1 MSTYRQGTVLGLTIA
16 ETFILLAFLLLIA
29 LLGFA
34 PPPDDVPPVCAIDVG
49 AKTLVWTPEP
59 SPPSSP
65 QEWVRP
71 GEIETLVSSAEQ
83 ARNDKHKAEQA
94 LADAERELGQAHE
107 QAEESRRAAQEA
119 RRALNAVGSERDQAR
134 RDLALLRRKG
144 ENPPCWYQIVAA
156 GQGQTR
162 EKAHYA
168 FNAAIYEDSIELAP
182 RPVPPGGAHD
192 DKEGPN
198 AGKRYI
204 DEWRQLKIDNLPY
217 GKPLSDDEFTDA
229 VQFMVAQGRNR
240 QVRSYECVFS
250 VMVWDKTPTHA
261 KERWQDAHDR
271 LIEGRFSAYTAQ
283 DLEWKGVH

>member
-29 LLGFA
+29 LLGFT
-34 PPPDDVPPVCAIDVG
+34 PPPDDAPQVCALDVG
-49 AKTLVWTPEP
+49 TRTVVWTPET
-59 SPPSSP
+59 STGSSP

-71 GEIETLVSSAEQ
+71 KEIETLVSSAEQ
-83 ARNDKHKAEQA
+83 ARKEKHKAEQA
-94 LADAERELGQAHE
+94 LAAAEQELSQAHE
-107 QAEESRRAAQEA
+107 QAEESRNAAEEA
-119 RRALNAVGSERDQAR
+119 RQALDAAGSERDQAK

-182 RPVPPGGAHD
+182 RPVPPGSAYD

-198 AGKRYI
+198 ADKLYA
-204 DEWRQLKIDNLPY
+204 DEWQHLNIDNLPY
-217 GKPLSDDEFTDA
+217 GKALSDDEFTDA
-229 VQFMVAQGRNR
+229 VQDMVAQGKNR

-250 VMVWDKTPTHA
+250 VMVWDKTPAHA
-261 KERWQDAHDR
+261 KKRWQDAHDR
-271 LIEGRFSAYTAQ
+271 LIEGQFSAYTAQ
-283 DLEWKGVH
+283 DLEWKGVD